1 MSLTRLFASS
11 RSPSQRAFDSG
22 LPNPFYEF
30 EAKDIKHQPFNFA
43 QLKGKVVLIVNVASS
58 CGFTPQYTG
67 LQALYEK
74 HKDKGL
80 EILGFP
86 CSQFGNQEFA
96 EEDSKETQPVHSSPY
111 THTDSHTHTHTHTHR
126 HTHRHVRAHGP
137 TQADD
142 PRLSGGVGRA
152 GHTEIE
158 SFCSRNY
165 NVTFRMFE
173 RIDVNGSK
181 AHPVWSP

>member
-67 LQALYEK
+67 LQALYDK
-74 HKDKGL
+74 YKDKGL

-96 EEDSKETQPVHSSPY
+96 EEESKETQPVHSSPY
-111 THTDSHTHTHTHTHR
+111 THTDSHTHTHTHRQTHTQTRARTRTDPGGRPTAERRGGTGWAHRDRVVLLAQLQR
-126 HTHRHVRAHGP
+126 HLSHV
-137 TQADD
+137 
-142 PRLSGGVGRA
+142 
-152 GHTEIE
+152 
-158 SFCSRNY
+158 
-165 NVTFRMFE
+165 
-173 RIDVNGSK
+173 
-181 AHPVWSP
+181 